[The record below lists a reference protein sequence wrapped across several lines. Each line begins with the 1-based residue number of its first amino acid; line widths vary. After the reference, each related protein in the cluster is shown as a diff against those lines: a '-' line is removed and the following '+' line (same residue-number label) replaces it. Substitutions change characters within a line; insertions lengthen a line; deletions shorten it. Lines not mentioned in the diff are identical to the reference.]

1 VTSNLGQADFIF
13 TEGMAAYEMGLET
26 CDFIFDADDEN
37 QPSTCINA
45 GTQQETKISQNC
57 QGEGSGCDVM
67 SNMCTLFGYSGEADM
82 AAAFSSQ
89 ARPNMDYG
97 ACLPC
102 ECDPIAEIVNLGPLV
117 SSDESMQLRSTSAQ
131 NQLAGITTTT
141 GFVMLADVYFLG
153 AVEFPWSAEKSPGRQ
168 ALTKAIG
175 DGQVLDFTSQSVTLD
190 LLLSAQMFYV
200 AECATRVASGN
211 PCDVNRRRL
220 QDAQLEDLG
229 SIIADLNNWY
239 FEQDE
244 SGIDAINDANEYAAL
259 SDYIFDMLVDGVLPA
274 IIFEEELGSGDSI
287 VISDLIEQVSG
298 DIRIYTYSPTA
309 SPTINPE
316 WEVCMS
322 ADIGEAPK
330 FLVSNFA
337 QQPIRSGGLLFV
349 AGATSVVVYN
359 LELVELRR
367 FADFQAVDI
376 ASSSSGGSSKTLALN
391 GVSGGLNLFLLEE
404 DGVFEEMPL
413 GLTIVSGVGRVT
425 MSLSVDGD
433 QLTVLYTSGD
443 IFVFDVN
450 DLVANARTV
459 GGSQDDGTLTII
471 IAVVVSALVVGGG
484 GTGFFLYK
492 RRGSSNS
499 GLTDDDKIRALT
511 ISEDSNREIIN
522 MQGSSMDDGLAVAID
537 LDDSNELPSASI

>member
-102 ECDPIAEIVNLGPLV
+102 ECDPIAEIVDLGPLV

-287 VISDLIEQVSG
+287 VISDLIQQVSG

-349 AGATSVVVYN
+349 AGATSVVVYD
-359 LELVELRR
+359 LKLVELKR
-367 FADFQAVDI
+367 FANFQAVDI

-391 GVSGGLNLFLLEE
+391 GVSSGPNLFLLEE

-413 GLTIVSGVGRVT
+413 GLTIVSGVGRVS

-433 QLTVLYTSGD
+433 QLTVLYTGGE

-450 DLVANARTV
+450 DLVEKARTV
-459 GGSQDDGTLTII
+459 DDSSDDGTMTII
-471 IAVVVSALVVGGG
+471 IAVVVSVLVGAA
-484 GTGFFLYK
+484 GTGIARSLYK
-492 RRGSSNS
+492 RRGSSNL
-499 GLTDDDKIRALT
+499 GLTDDDKMRALT
-511 ISEDSNREIIN
+511 TTGNSEREIIN
-522 MQGSSMDDGLAVAID
+522 LQQDGVDSGLAVAD
-537 LDDSNELPSASI
+537 LEDSELPSASI